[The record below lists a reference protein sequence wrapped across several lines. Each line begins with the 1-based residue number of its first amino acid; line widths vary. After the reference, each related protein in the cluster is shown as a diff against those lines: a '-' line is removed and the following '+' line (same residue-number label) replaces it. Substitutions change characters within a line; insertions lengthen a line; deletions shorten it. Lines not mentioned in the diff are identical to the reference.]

1 MDYLDPIE
9 ISWERATCQLH
20 ASHLSVMY
28 DSSSDDGYTSQ
39 RFQRVMI
46 SYDVDVF
53 TAAPASTLSRF
64 GDSFRV
70 CVHAAACAAR
80 CVYNAATGTVRRE
93 QMP

>member
-1 MDYLDPIE
+1 
-9 ISWERATCQLH
+9 
-20 ASHLSVMY
+20 MY
-28 DSSSDDGYTSQ
+28 DDEMGDETTGTK
-39 RFQRVMI
+39 RFQNVMI

-53 TAAPASTLSRF
+53 TAPASTLSRF

-80 CVYNAATGTVRRE
+80 CVYTAATGTVRRE